1 MASEDPFIISP
12 NLGGQNL
19 GRVRLGCSFAPHGI
33 CCNLAGVFAG
43 SLSGLEGQGG
53 PCLAPLQERLEGWAP
68 WAALHA
74 SSGPLLVVTLVSE
87 WHFLH
92 VGSKSG
98 HSKRQ
103 EVETA
108 RLLRPEHQNWYSI
121 PSAIFYWSKKSQSLP
136 RFKLGDPTLPPL
148 DGEV

>member
-1 MASEDPFIISP
+1 M
-12 NLGGQNL
+12 
-19 GRVRLGCSFAPHGI
+19 GRVRLGCSFAPRGI
-33 CCNLAGVFAG
+33 CCNLTGVFAG
-43 SLSGLEGQGG
+43 SLTGLESQGG
-53 PCLAPLQERLEGWAP
+53 PCLAPLQERLESWAP

-74 SSGPLLVVTLVSE
+74 NSGLLHVVTVVSE

-98 HSKRQ
+98 YSKRQ

-136 RFKLGDPTLPPL
+136 RFNLGSLDCLPL
-148 DGEV
+148 MGRYERCY